1 MKEPQA
7 DLAPHLLSIEQV
19 AQRLG
24 VTVRHVRR
32 LVFERRIPYVKW
44 GHLLRFEPRAVNRF
58 IDEHTHHPA
67 TATSRSSPRRSTSV
81 VNPSR
86 RH

>member
-1 MKEPQA
+1 MNEQA
-7 DLAPHLLSIEQV
+7 TNIAPHLLTIEQV

-44 GHLLRFEPRAVNRF
+44 GHLLRFDHKAVTRF
-58 IDEHTHHPA
+58 IDDH
-67 TATSRSSPRRSTSV
+67 SV
-81 VNPSR
+81 R
-86 RH
+86 LAAMGRGDLTERFERWRERLLA